1 MEVTTL
7 EAHAGRV
14 RHLLLRRAKRYSAL
28 TPSPVVLSTEH
39 SLAFW
44 EFAAALVPQ
53 MHQAGSTGVALA
65 VACMHQCWP
74 PARSGWDMADANL
87 TLATQPRPQLRV
99 VAQLLLEALA
109 VMQCQGERVG
119 TDSHAAAAS
128 AAFCE
133 EVKRCRAGQPRRQ
146 YGALHLR
153 LEGDMCGTERHM
165 VTASFA
171 PQADKMCAFTP
182 SRIESIIR
190 GTPGLLSGNLHLCAV
205 CSRAVRHS
213 THQSGW
219 LCHVSRWCSWAA
231 AVVCCHWERSGIV

>member
-1 MEVTTL
+1 M
-7 EAHAGRV
+7 
-14 RHLLLRRAKRYSAL
+14 
-28 TPSPVVLSTEH
+28 
-39 SLAFW
+39 AFW

-53 MHQAGSTGVALA
+53 MRQAGSTGKALA

-133 EVKRCRAGQPRRQ
+133 EVKRCRTGQPRRQ

-153 LEGDMCGTERHM
+153 LEGDMCGAERHM

-190 GTPGLLSGNLHLCAV
+190 GTPGLLSGNLHLCVFQGCAALHSPERLAV
-205 CSRAVRHS
+205 PCEQVVPQGSSCCMLPLGVKWHHPMLS
-213 THQSGW
+213 FSGAPSPRFAW
-219 LCHVSRWCSWAA
+219 SQR
-231 AVVCCHWERSGIV
+231 RT